1 MFKVGQGF
9 DVHKFSTGRL
19 CIIGGVTIDH
29 PLGLQGNSDA
39 DVLLHAISD
48 AILGAAGLGDIGN
61 HFPDN
66 NLRFKDMSSRDI
78 LRIVVGLI
86 RDKGYTVNNIDAT
99 VICEEPKISPYA
111 KKMIE
116 NIAEDCLC
124 ELTQINI
131 KATTTEGLGFT
142 GRSEGIAAQA
152 ICTIKAL

>member
-1 MFKVGQGF
+1 MIRVGQGF

-19 CIIGGVTIDH
+19 CIIGGVIIDH
-29 PLGLQGNSDA
+29 PLGLRGHSDA

-48 AILGAAGLGDIGN
+48 AILGAAGLGDIGH

-66 NLRFKDMSSRDI
+66 NPKFKNMCSRDI
-78 LRIVVGLI
+78 LRIVVSLV
-86 RDKGYTVNNIDAT
+86 RDEGYTINNIDAT
-99 VICEEPKISPYA
+99 VICETPKISPYA

-152 ICTIKAL
+152 ICIIQAL

>member
-1 MFKVGQGF
+1 MIRVGQGF

-19 CIIGGVTIDH
+19 CIIGGVIIDH
-29 PLGLQGNSDA
+29 PLGLQGHSDA

-48 AILGAAGLGDIGN
+48 AILGAAGLGDIGY

-66 NLRFKDMSSRDI
+66 NPKFKDMSSRDI
-78 LRIVVGLI
+78 LRIVVSLI
-86 RDKGYTVNNIDAT
+86 GDEGYTVNNIDAT
-99 VICEEPKISPYA
+99 VICETPKISPYS

-116 NIAEDCLC
+116 NISEDCLC

-152 ICTIKAL
+152 ICIIKAL

>member
-1 MFKVGQGF
+1 MIRVGQGF
-9 DVHKFSTGRL
+9 DVHKFSSGRL

-29 PLGLQGNSDA
+29 PLGLQGHSDA

-48 AILGAAGLGDIGN
+48 AILGAAGLGDIGH

-66 NLRFKDMSSRDI
+66 NPKFKDMNSRDI

-86 RDKGYTVNNIDAT
+86 RDQGYTINNIDAT
-99 VICEEPKISPYA
+99 VICETPKILPYA

-142 GRSEGIAAQA
+142 GRSEGIVAQA
-152 ICTIKAL
+152 ICIIKTL